1 MTSRTK
7 IAFLCDR
14 LGPYHFAQLNAA
26 SGHAEIIAIEFS
38 TLDQTYAWD
47 LIEAPCDFQRVTLF
61 SDAPVNMQPV
71 NAVVSR
77 VNNVLAEIKPQ
88 VVAIP
93 GWDAPAS
100 LIALWWCLH
109 NKTPSILMSDSQK
122 HDEIRVWWKELVKRQ
137 IVKLHSSGFVAGSP
151 HIDYLKFLGMP
162 ETRIFIGCDVVDNV
176 FLAERARKFQQ
187 DSAAVRKR
195 LGLPGKYFLAS
206 NRFVQKKNLFFLL
219 QAYEKYCKKVVGDPW
234 KLVLLGDG
242 PLKHQIIIR
251 RDELDLSNN
260 VILPGFRQYEELPAY
275 YGLSGAFIHAST
287 SEQWGLV
294 VNEAMACGLP
304 VIVSSPCGCAPDL
317 VRHACNGFT
326 FDPYDSDELA
336 DFLVFVSGNTC
347 NRAEMGQAS
356 RNIIDC
362 WSLETFT
369 SNLIK
374 AANVAMEADRP
385 RIDYVSKALLWGL
398 IHRKRSH

>member
-137 IVKLHSSGFVAGSP
+137 IVKLNSSGFVAGSP
-151 HIDYLKFLGMP
+151 HID
-162 ETRIFIGCDVVDNV
+162 
-176 FLAERARKFQQ
+176 
-187 DSAAVRKR
+187 
-195 LGLPGKYFLAS
+195 
-206 NRFVQKKNLFFLL
+206 
-219 QAYEKYCKKVVGDPW
+219 
-234 KLVLLGDG
+234 
-242 PLKHQIIIR
+242 
-251 RDELDLSNN
+251 
-260 VILPGFRQYEELPAY
+260 
-275 YGLSGAFIHAST
+275 
-287 SEQWGLV
+287 
-294 VNEAMACGLP
+294 
-304 VIVSSPCGCAPDL
+304 
-317 VRHACNGFT
+317 
-326 FDPYDSDELA
+326 
-336 DFLVFVSGNTC
+336 
-347 NRAEMGQAS
+347 
-356 RNIIDC
+356 
-362 WSLETFT
+362 
-369 SNLIK
+369 
-374 AANVAMEADRP
+374 
-385 RIDYVSKALLWGL
+385 
-398 IHRKRSH
+398 